1 MNTLSLNHM
10 TRLPPILLALLS
22 AGLPWS
28 AWPHGGEDHGDTP
41 AVTAPAEQAPRAV
54 AQTESFELVAV
65 LDTHAKPPMLTL
77 YLDKVDT
84 NEPVSQAS
92 VDVEGGTV
100 KAQATAREPGV
111 YTVSADAWSK
121 PGRYPLTIS
130 VQSAEGADLLDTTLV
145 HQADDDAHDHPDA
158 MASPRHWP
166 WLALSILAAVAIVG
180 LGWFIRQHARRRPL
194 HKTGT

>member
-1 MNTLSLNHM
+1 MNTLALNHM
-10 TRLPPILLALLS
+10 TRLPLILLAALLS
-22 AGLPWS
+22 CLSWS

-41 AVTAPAEQAPRAV
+41 AATAPAEQAPRAM
-54 AQTESFELVAV
+54 AQTDSFELVAV

-77 YLDKVDT
+77 YLDKSDT
-84 NEPVSQAS
+84 NEPVSQAT

-100 KAQATAREPGV
+100 KAQAKALEPGV

-166 WLALSILAAVAIVG
+166 WVAVPLLAVLG
-180 LGWFIRQHARRRPL
+180 LGWFIRQYARR
-194 HKTGT
+194 HHIQQTGT

>member
-1 MNTLSLNHM
+1 MNNLSLHH
-10 TRLPPILLALLS
+10 RKRPPPILLALLS
-22 AGLPWS
+22 ASLPWS

-41 AVTAPAEQAPRAV
+41 AATAPAEQAPRAM

-111 YTVSADAWSK
+111 YTLSADAWSK

-145 HQADDDAHDHPDA
+145 HQVDNDAHDHPDA
-158 MASPRHWP
+158 KASPRHWA
-166 WLALSILAAVAIVG
+166 WLAVSMLATVAIVG
-180 LGWFIRQHARRRPL
+180 LGWFIRQHGRRRPL
-194 HKTGT
+194 HQTGT